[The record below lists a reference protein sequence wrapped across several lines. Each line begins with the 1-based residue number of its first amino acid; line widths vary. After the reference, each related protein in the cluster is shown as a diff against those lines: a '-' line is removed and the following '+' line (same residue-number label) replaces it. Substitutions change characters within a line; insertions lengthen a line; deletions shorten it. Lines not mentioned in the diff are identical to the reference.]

1 MSYALCDWMKPC
13 AFGARG
19 PQAFRGPCAHNSP
32 HKPSALAE
40 DLVSG
45 ISKVC
50 FVAELGGGTFLLSNT
65 LPGENKGVV
74 LFSPLSSGY
83 ALSSTMG
90 AHRKPLNVQ
99 LVRIRLVSCKWR
111 KWRLWSWKW
120 SDEIQNSYLT
130 KAAFQTLSFALA
142 PLSWNL
148 ELPRNTVLMTGIW
161 LSQH

>member
-1 MSYALCDWMKPC
+1 MLRPEWAMSFVIEWSHVPSGPMPTSLQ
-13 AFGARG
+13 GARC
-19 PQAFRGPCAHNSP
+19 PQQPSQAFSLGW
-32 HKPSALAE
+32 
-40 DLVSG
+40 DLFSG

-65 LPGENKGVV
+65 LPGENKELV
-74 LFSPLSSGY
+74 LFSPWSSGY

-130 KAAFQTLSFALA
+130 KAAFQTLPFALA
-142 PLSWNL
+142 RCPGTWSFLEILS
-148 ELPRNTVLMTGIW
+148 
-161 LSQH
+161 